1 MGFLDWVFN
10 KKEKDYIRN
19 DAEEAKILLKDVETF
34 VSNKIKKDFESLKEP
49 IKEKYASLNLVSN
62 IMKNQL
68 KVLEEATYPEG
79 TYTVLINKAV
89 GNRKS
94 FLEKMSFLIKQIQ
107 RPIGNDVKSILTFYE
122 EIDKLINI
130 TNIETTKEYAFLKIL
145 FEKEGKEV
153 VQSFRQIIEIN
164 NKISDILRGLK
175 ESNLK
180 LLKINEVVL
189 EVSKLSE
196 ELKKN
201 EVYELDNKSKEDED
215 RIKEIENELE
225 KLHYSDDWKAFLE
238 MNRVKEELKLR
249 VENKR
254 SDFVNK
260 ISKLEVPLKKYKW
273 LFEKG
278 ILNLYIEKSLES
290 ILREDPKSE
299 AFMSAVKD
307 MKIKIIEGK
316 MELKD
321 SKKFM
326 SFIEDII
333 ENNTIGKVIED
344 YKSLSQ
350 ELKNQEEKI
359 SSQEVSKRKIKLE
372 SEMKGL
378 KKEIEDI
385 KEDKKRAEERF
396 KRIQANKEQKIK
408 ELEEL
413 LYYIFGKKVL
423 LVVN

>member
-1 MGFLDWVFN
+1 MGFLDWFFN

-19 DAEEAKILLKDVETF
+19 DTEEAKILLKDVETF

>member
-1 MGFLDWVFN
+1 MGFLDRFFN
-10 KKEKDYIRN
+10 KKGKDYIRK

-34 VSNKIKKDFESLKEP
+34 VSNKIKKDFESVKES
-49 IKEKYASLNLVSN
+49 IKEEFASLKLASN
-62 IMKNQL
+62 TMKDQL

-107 RPIGNDVKSILTFYE
+107 RPVGDDMKPILTFYE

-153 VQSFRQIIEIN
+153 VQSFRQIMEIN
-164 NKISDILRGLK
+164 NKINDVLRGLK

-180 LLKINEVVL
+180 LPKINEVAL

-201 EVYELDNKSKEDED
+201 EVYEIDKKSKEDED

-249 VENKR
+249 MENKR

-273 LFEKG
+273 SFEKG
-278 ILNLYIEKSLES
+278 ILNLYIEKSFES
-290 ILREDPKSE
+290 ILREDPSGE

-307 MKIKIIEGK
+307 MKIKIVEGK
-316 MELKD
+316 MDLKD

-326 SFIEDII
+326 SIIEDII
-333 ENNTIGKVIED
+333 ENNTIGKIIED
-344 YKSLSQ
+344 YQSLSQ

-359 SSQEVSKRKIKLE
+359 SFQEVSKRKIKLE
-372 SEMKGL
+372 SEIKGL
-378 KKEIEDI
+378 KKEIEEI
-385 KEDKKRAEERF
+385 KEDKKRAEERV
-396 KRIQANKEQKIK
+396 KRIQANKEQKTK

-413 LYYIFGKKVL
+413 LYDVFGKKVSL
-423 LVVN
+423 DVN

>member
-1 MGFLDWVFN
+1 MGFLDWFFN
-10 KKEKDYIRN
+10 KKEKDYIRK
-19 DAEEAKILLKDVETF
+19 DAEESKILLKDVETF
-34 VSNKIKKDFESLKEP
+34 VSNKIKKDFESVKEP
-49 IKEKYASLNLVSN
+49 IKEEFASLQLVSST
-62 IMKNQL
+62 MKDQL
-68 KVLEEATYPEG
+68 KALEEATYPEG

-94 FLEKMSFLIKQIQ
+94 FLEKMSFIIKQIQ
-107 RPIGNDVKSILTFYE
+107 RPIGNDMKSILTFYE
-122 EIDKLINI
+122 DIDKLINI

-153 VQSFRQIIEIN
+153 VQSFRQIMEIN
-164 NKISDILRGLK
+164 NRINDVLRGLK

-180 LLKINEVVL
+180 LPKINEVAL
-189 EVSKLSE
+189 ELSKLSE

-201 EVYELDNKSKEDED
+201 EVYELDKKSKEDED
-215 RIKEIENELE
+215 KIKEIENELE

-238 MNRVKEELKLR
+238 MNRIKEELKLR
-249 VENKR
+249 MENKR

-273 LFEKG
+273 SFEKG

-290 ILREDPKSE
+290 ILHEDPRGE

-316 MELKD
+316 MDLKD

-326 SFIEDII
+326 SIIEDII

>member
-201 EVYELDNKSKEDED
+201 EVYELDKKSKEDED

-249 VENKR
+249 IENKR

>member
-1 MGFLDWVFN
+1 
-10 KKEKDYIRN
+10 
-19 DAEEAKILLKDVETF
+19 
-34 VSNKIKKDFESLKEP
+34 
-49 IKEKYASLNLVSN
+49 
-62 IMKNQL
+62 
-68 KVLEEATYPEG
+68 
-79 TYTVLINKAV
+79 
-89 GNRKS
+89 
-94 FLEKMSFLIKQIQ
+94 
-107 RPIGNDVKSILTFYE
+107 
-122 EIDKLINI
+122 
-130 TNIETTKEYAFLKIL
+130 
-145 FEKEGKEV
+145 
-153 VQSFRQIIEIN
+153 
-164 NKISDILRGLK
+164 
-175 ESNLK
+175 
-180 LLKINEVVL
+180 
-189 EVSKLSE
+189 
-196 ELKKN
+196 
-201 EVYELDNKSKEDED
+201 
-215 RIKEIENELE
+215 
-225 KLHYSDDWKAFLE
+225 

-249 VENKR
+249 MENKR
-254 SDFVNK
+254 FDFVNK

-273 LFEKG
+273 SFEKG

-326 SFIEDII
+326 PFIEDII

-372 SEMKGL
+372 SEIKGL

>member
-1 MGFLDWVFN
+1 MGFLDWFFN
-10 KKEKDYIRN
+10 KKEKDYIRS

-34 VSNKIKKDFESLKEP
+34 VSNKIKKDFESLKGP

-107 RPIGNDVKSILTFYE
+107 KPIGNDMKSILTFYE

-238 MNRVKEELKLR
+238 VNRVKEELKLR
-249 VENKR
+249 MENKR

-396 KRIQANKEQKIK
+396 KRIQANKEQKTK

-413 LYYIFGKKVL
+413 LYDVFGKKAL
-423 LVVN
+423 LNVN

>member
-1 MGFLDWVFN
+1 MGFLDWFFN

-19 DAEEAKILLKDVETF
+19 DTEEAKILLKDVETF

-107 RPIGNDVKSILTFYE
+107 RPIGNDMKSILTFYE

-180 LLKINEVVL
+180 LPKINEVVL

-201 EVYELDNKSKEDED
+201 EVYELDKKSKEDED

-249 VENKR
+249 MENKR
-254 SDFVNK
+254 FDFVNK

-273 LFEKG
+273 SFEKG

-372 SEMKGL
+372 SEIKGL